1 MLTAKALIAGRS
13 RGAACSPG
21 FATGMFAAARL
32 DIIRVVPT
40 QRFKGTL
47 QCRESPCREPFAT
60 MIIAT
65 VSKLP
70 DQIFHNP
77 SKISHLSP
85 LHSVRVLFY
94 PEERPARTA
103 RAPSHCNC
111 RNEEKL
117 WRRDPQEHKT
127 SLAFFQAEANRG
139 KCWWL
144 MCWRLYFGTANKFC
158 SSRQRG

>member
-1 MLTAKALIAGRS
+1 
-13 RGAACSPG
+13 
-21 FATGMFAAARL
+21 
-32 DIIRVVPT
+32 
-40 QRFKGTL
+40 
-47 QCRESPCREPFAT
+47 
-60 MIIAT
+60 MIITA

-77 SKISHLSP
+77 SKISNFSP
-85 LHSVRVLFY
+85 LHSVRVLLC
-94 PEERPARTA
+94 PEKRPARTA
-103 RAPSHCNC
+103 RAPSLCNY

-127 SLAFFQAEANRG
+127 SLAFFLAEANRG